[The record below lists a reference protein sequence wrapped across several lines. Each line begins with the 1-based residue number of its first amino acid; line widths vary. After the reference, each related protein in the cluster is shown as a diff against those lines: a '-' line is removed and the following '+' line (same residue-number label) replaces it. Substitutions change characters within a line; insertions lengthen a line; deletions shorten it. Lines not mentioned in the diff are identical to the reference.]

1 MGFKLLHTKELTH
14 KKYSPEEVAYYT
26 AKYGQ
31 RIFNLVFSG
40 NQAAFTQ
47 ELIKAL
53 AKGKKK
59 KNLPKFTYL
68 KSKQVRQNAYSTLKK
83 EELTLLNHQA
93 EIVHRIKSDNKTLD
107 AEKPKKTLELI
118 QKLYP
123 FSNEEE
129 KKRYFEEEKKLYLSL
144 SAKLIGLVCASRLE
158 KKGHLWGQNPS
169 LPLRPKAEEKKE
181 VEDSTPA
188 ISHPEPC
195 QNSNFSESSSGG
207 IAKDEYRQ
215 LGEDATHLVM
225 ASQGGRA
232 TVSHMTQGPRS
243 QSAVVA
249 GASEEVSNKLAEGVF
264 SKIPK

>member
-1 MGFKLLHTKELTH
+1 M
-14 KKYSPEEVAYYT
+14 AYYT

-47 ELIKAL
+47 EFIKAL

-59 KNLPKFTYL
+59 KNLPKFIYL
-68 KSKQVRQNAYSTLKK
+68 KSKQVRQNAYSTLKQK
-83 EELTLLNHQA
+83 ELTLLNHQA

-118 QKLYP
+118 QQLYP
-123 FSNEEE
+123 FSNAEE
-129 KKRYFEEEKKLYLSL
+129 KKRYFEDEKKLYLSL

-169 LPLRPKAEEKKE
+169 IPLRHKTEEKKE
-181 VEDSTPA
+181 GEDATPA
-188 ISHPEPC
+188 ISHLEPG
-195 QNSNFSESSSGG
+195 QNSNFSEFSPGG
-207 IAKDEYRQ
+207 IAKDEHHQ
-215 LGEDATHLVM
+215 LGEDATNLVM
-225 ASQGGRA
+225 ASHGGRA
-232 TVSHMTQGPRS
+232 EVSHMDQGRRS

-249 GASEEVSNKLAEGVF
+249 GVSEEASSKLAEGVF
-264 SKIPK
+264 SKLPK